1 MKKTDFLN
9 ISIFKYLFLVFSVF
23 LICIACNQ
31 KTDTTASN
39 ETIELID
46 PMEGVWEQTNFY
58 RLANGDTIFTSDNS
72 VQHKIYLDGYVMW
85 TSDPAPDSS
94 EWHGYG
100 TYTYKNDTLTETLIS
115 MSIPMRSDNNTFS
128 IMVDLG
134 ENSFK
139 QIIEFENNDTI
150 YQNIEVYKK
159 LN

>member
-1 MKKTDFLN
+1 MNKTDFLN
-9 ISIFKYLFLVFSVF
+9 ISIFKYFFFVFSLF
-23 LICIACNQ
+23 LICIGCNQ

-46 PMEGVWEQTNFY
+46 PMEGVWEQTNY
-58 RLANGDTIFTSDNS
+58 YQLVNGDTIFTTDNR

-85 TSDPAPDSS
+85 TSDPASDSS

-115 MSIPMRSDNNTFS
+115 MSIPMRSDNNIYS
-128 IMVDLG
+128 IPVDLG
-134 ENSFK
+134 KNSFK
-139 QIIEFENNDTI
+139 QVIESENNDTI

>member
-1 MKKTDFLN
+1 
-9 ISIFKYLFLVFSVF
+9 
-23 LICIACNQ
+23 
-31 KTDTTASN
+31 
-39 ETIELID
+39 
-46 PMEGVWEQTNFY
+46 
-58 RLANGDTIFTSDNS
+58 
-72 VQHKIYLDGYVMW
+72 MW

-115 MSIPMRSDNNTFS
+115 MSIPMRSDNNTYS

-139 QIIEFENNDTI
+139 QVIEFENNDTI